1 MLHSLTLILILNR
14 LRFCLV
20 ALVNFVLVAFWTPNL
35 GGILTKKI
43 LKKNHFGHHIFL
55 LWTFLIKMLTT
66 DFLTGF
72 LTLNMRFFDISASE
86 VDSKNRSK
94 KNSFFYFLSWS
105 TSRQVAVIHK
115 AIRQLPASINSRE
128 KSLCGC
134 VILTGSFG
142 PKYVLF

>member
-1 MLHSLTLILILNR
+1 MYHSLTLILILNR

-72 LTLNMRFFDISASE
+72 LTVNMRFFEISASE

-94 KNSFFYFLSWS
+94 KKFLFLFFILKYL
-105 TSRQVAVIHK
+105 T
-115 AIRQLPASINSRE
+115 ASCSYSQSNPT
-128 KSLCGC
+128 
-134 VILTGSFG
+134 VTGFSKLKRKKF
-142 PKYVLF
+142 VRMCDFDWIVWA